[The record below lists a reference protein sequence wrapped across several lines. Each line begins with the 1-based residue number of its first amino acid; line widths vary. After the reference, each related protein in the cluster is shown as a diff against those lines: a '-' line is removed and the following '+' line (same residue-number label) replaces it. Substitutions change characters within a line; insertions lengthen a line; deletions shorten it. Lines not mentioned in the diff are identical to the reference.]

1 MMMTLLILLR
11 LLIYDPPLP
20 SPLHE
25 RAALGALHFLARD
38 AREVKDMKRL
48 AWIESRWRASARSSK
63 DACGLWQ
70 VQGKWFGVS
79 CWELQTRP
87 ILSVKTALKAKRLT
101 ERLCGQHWLRCY
113 QRGAFHPSNK
123 SFLSH

>member
-1 MMMTLLILLR
+1 MIFVILILR
-11 LLIYDPPLP
+11 LLSFDPPLP

-25 RAALGALHFLARD
+25 VVALGALHFLARD

-70 VQGKWFGVS
+70 VQGKWFNIP
-79 CWELQTRP
+79 CWQLQTRAV
-87 ILSVKTALKAKRLT
+87 LSVKTALKAKRLN

-113 QRGAFHPSNK
+113 QRGAYHPSNRA
-123 SFLSH
+123 FLRH